1 MCELEALRGGVFLP
15 IGSLPGLLAG
25 CRGPGETGKP
35 WGTGQSQGEGAWVL
49 NDRVE
54 QSLACQAALGC
65 SVKTL
70 NPTVSATEAW
80 GHVF

>member
-25 CRGPGETGKP
+25 CRGPGENQEALGYGAVT
-35 WGTGQSQGEGAWVL
+35 GEGAWVL

-70 NPTVSATEAW
+70 NHTVSATEAW

>member
-1 MCELEALRGGVFLP
+1 MGCSCPSALFLACWPAAGGL
-15 IGSLPGLLAG
+15 G
-25 CRGPGETGKP
+25 RTGKP
-35 WGTGQSQGEGAWVL
+35 WGMGQSQGEGAWVL

-70 NPTVSATEAW
+70 NHTVSATEAW